1 MNEKTLKPFDLD
13 KARQG
18 AKLVTRDGRPAR
30 IICWDLKCEEYPIVA
45 LVMDKDGT
53 EEKEEIETFTL
64 DGECVEGEKY
74 PFDLFMAPTTVERWV
89 NVYKKEN
96 EYYYGRYYGSEQ
108 EALENYQEYQNA
120 KYIATAKLSW
130 EE

>member
-1 MNEKTLKPFDLD
+1 METKNLKPFDLE
-13 KARQG
+13 KAKAG
-18 AKLVTRDGRPAR
+18 AKVVTRDGRNVR
-30 IICWDLKCEEYPIVA
+30 IICWDREESTYPIVA

-53 EEKEEIETFTL
+53 EEDTETYTL
-64 DGECVEGEKY
+64 DGACVEGEKNSI
-74 PFDLFMAPTTVERWV
+74 DLLMAPTTVERWV

>member
-1 MNEKTLKPFDLD
+1 METKKLKPFDLE

-18 AKLVTRDGRPAR
+18 AKVVTRDGRNVR
-30 IICWDLKCEEYPIVA
+30 IICWDREESTYPIVA
-45 LVMDKDGT
+45 LVKDQDGT
-53 EEKEEIETFTL
+53 EEDTETYTL
-64 DGECVEGEKY
+64 DGACVEGEKHSI
-74 PFDLFMAPTTVERWV
+74 DLLMAPTTVERWV

-96 EYYYGRYYGSEQ
+96 EYYYGRYYGSEE